1 MSAVA
6 FVVCGRILCTF
17 FMIVVV
23 VIVTA
28 AGLYLYNNE
37 HEPFFFGDAIATD
50 VVAVSTVTVAIAAT
64 KVHTCEV

>member
-1 MSAVA
+1 
-6 FVVCGRILCTF
+6 
-17 FMIVVV
+17 MIVVV